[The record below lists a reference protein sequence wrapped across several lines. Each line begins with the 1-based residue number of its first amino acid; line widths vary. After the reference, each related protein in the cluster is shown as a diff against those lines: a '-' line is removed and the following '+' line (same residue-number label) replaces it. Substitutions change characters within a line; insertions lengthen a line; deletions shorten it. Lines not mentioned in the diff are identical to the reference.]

1 MHSRDTTRQRLET
14 GIAILALSLVASGG
28 LLALVSLTIAVF

>member
-1 MHSRDTTRQRLET
+1 MDSTGPARERWET
-14 GIAILALSLVASGG
+14 GLAILALALFASGG